1 MMKVMIVDDSKLLQ
15 VGLMK
20 NLMKADHN
28 LSIRQAF
35 NCKDALEL
43 FPSFNPDAVILDIDL
58 PDGSGIDLLQN
69 FKKEDRGAEVIIFT
83 NYPTNSF
90 KEKCMQLGA
99 DHFIDKSDL
108 TGLINT
114 IRNYSINHNV

>member
-1 MMKVMIVDDSKLLQ
+1 MKVIVVDDSKLLQ
-15 VGLMK
+15 SRLMMELMK
-20 NLMKADHN
+20 VDRT

-43 FPSFNPDAVILDIDL
+43 FALFNPDVVILDIDL
-58 PDGSGIDLLQN
+58 PDGSGIDLLQK
-69 FKKEDRGAEVIIFT
+69 FKKDDPVAEVIIFT
-83 NYPTNSF
+83 NYPIYEF

-99 DHFIDKSDL
+99 NHFIDKTNL

-114 IRNYSINHNV
+114 IRNYSINHIV